1 MYGTAFTAQIVL
13 SELSAINE
21 EVISNYPP
29 IKGIL
34 IIWGAG
40 GENSTSIGSPP
51 PSQGYKQ
58 GFKGQYLI

>member
-34 IIWGAG
+34 II
-40 GENSTSIGSPP
+40 
-51 PSQGYKQ
+51 
-58 GFKGQYLI
+58 